1 MAIQDWI
8 AKGGKSAALSFVL
21 LKRVTRITLFENC
34 QKVSFSNF
42 CKQSNRK
49 WDLFGDFQTVWGGP
63 KMRKRASHFEKKTF
77 GDWGSFS
84 GPTISQRNEI
94 ITELYSV
101 FCGFSKVVIFTDAF
115 SSEINESLP
124 QKSTIIAV
132 MVDSFLWGKKHKN
145 CQKLSR
151 RKCKGEGSQHCA

>member
-1 MAIQDWI
+1 MIPIYMDVFGHHYPSKWKLNPQ
-8 AKGGKSAALSFVL
+8 KKVL
-21 LKRVTRITLFENC
+21 FD
-34 QKVSFSNF
+34 NF
-42 CKQSNRK
+42 QA
-49 WDLFGDFQTVWGGP
+49 VWGRP
-63 KMRKRASHFEKKTF
+63 KMRKGASHFEKKTF

-84 GPTISQRNEI
+84 GPTILQRNEI

-101 FCGFSKVVIFTDAF
+101 FCEFSKLVVFTDAF
-115 SSEINESLP
+115 SSEINDSLP

-151 RKCKGEGSQHCA
+151 RKCNWEGSQHCA